1 MPVCS
6 IVRLT
11 PTEKRRRSEMKN
23 LKNTSSM
30 IGNMIYFVRLMF
42 SVSPVF
48 VIVEMI
54 WGLIMTVPGRLISV
68 LGMKY
73 IIDVVESGENL
84 GRIWIAVAVI
94 AAVLSV
100 SHLISWLYREF
111 YWNIAK
117 ERLSAGLSKKLY
129 EKARE
134 LDLQEY
140 DNPEFYNNFIL
151 TIETSSD
158 NIQNLLNL
166 VRNYF
171 SELVL
176 FFTIGA
182 VIFTI
187 DPVCLLIIVVTV
199 LVFLPLSRKVGN
211 LQMGRR
217 KDNAELHRRSD
228 YFQRIFYLQD
238 YTKEVRMNNISPL
251 LIDRYNEAAD
261 AVIENQNKYWKKI
274 SFFSWLQETGI
285 EVLGFMFA
293 LPAYLGYCVLVKR
306 SISAGDFVASFNGAY
321 QIAASVNFLT
331 VWALS
336 VFSERGK
343 MIEKYREFLAC
354 EPKIK
359 GGETN
364 APCKEPETIE
374 IRNLGFTYPGS
385 DHPVLK
391 NINLT
396 IKPYEKIAL
405 VGYNGAGKTTLT
417 NLLLRLYEA
426 TEGEI
431 LIGGKN
437 IKDVT
442 LESHRDRFSAVFQDF
457 QTYACTIGENVALDV
472 NPDKERV
479 ETALKHSGFSKPLKN
494 GTDTELLR
502 EFDDNGTMLSGG
514 ESQKMAVARAFYK
527 NCPYAILDEPSANLD
542 PIAEYELNKAM
553 LEAAEH
559 KTVIF
564 ISHRLSTTVGA
575 DRIYVMADGE
585 ITESGTHAELMEA
598 GGTYAHMFN
607 LQAEKY
613 RTETN

>member
-1 MPVCS
+1 M
-6 IVRLT
+6 
-11 PTEKRRRSEMKN
+11 PTEKRRWAEMKK
-23 LKNTSSM
+23 LKNASSV
-30 IGNMIYFVRLMF
+30 IGNIFYFVRLMF
-42 SVSPVF
+42 SISPVF
-48 VIVEMI
+48 VILEMI
-54 WGLIMTVPGRLISV
+54 WGLITRAPGRLIGV

-84 GRIWIAVAVI
+84 ERIWIGVGAI
-94 AAVLSV
+94 AAVLVV
-100 SHLISWLYREF
+100 SHLLSWLYTEF

-117 ERLSAGLSKKLY
+117 EKLSAGLSKKLY

-134 LDLQEY
+134 IDLQEY
-140 DNPEFYNNFIL
+140 DNPDFYNDFIL
-151 TIETSSD
+151 NIESSTES
-158 NIQNLLNL
+158 IQYLLGN
-166 VRNYF
+166 VKAYF
-171 SELVL
+171 TELVL

-199 LVFLPLSRKVGN
+199 VIFLPLSRIISN
-211 LQMGRR
+211 LRVGRR
-217 KDNAELHRRSD
+217 KDNAELHHRSD

-261 AVIENQNKYWKKI
+261 AVIENQNKYWKKL
-274 SFFSWLQETGI
+274 SFFSWLQETGMD
-285 EVLGFMFA
+285 VLGLMFV
-293 LPAYLGYCVLVKR
+293 LPAYLGYCVLVKH
-306 SISAGDFVASFNGAY
+306 SMGAGDFVATFNGAY
-321 QIAASVNFLT
+321 QIAASINILT
-331 VWALS
+331 IWAVT

-343 MIEKYREFLAC
+343 IIEKYREFLAC

-359 GGETN
+359 GGTET
-364 APCKEPETIE
+364 ASCDKPETIE
-374 IRNLGFTYPGS
+374 IRNLSFTYPGS

-417 NLLLRLYEA
+417 NLLLRLYEP
-426 TEGEI
+426 TEGGI
-431 LIGGKN
+431 YIGGKN

-442 LESHRDRFSAVFQDF
+442 LESHKDRFSAVFQDF

-472 NPDKERV
+472 NPDEGRV
-479 ETALKHSGFSKPLKN
+479 IQALKHSGFSKPLKN
-494 GTDTELLR
+494 GVDTEILR

-527 NCPYAILDEPSANLD
+527 DCPYAILDEPSANLD
-542 PIAEYELNKAM
+542 PIAEYELNKTM

-575 DRIYVMADGE
+575 DKIYVMADGE
-585 ITESGTHAELMEA
+585 IIESGTHAELMEKN
-598 GGTYAHMFN
+598 GTYAYMFN

-613 RTETN
+613 LAADDK

>member
-1 MPVCS
+1 M
-6 IVRLT
+6 
-11 PTEKRRRSEMKN
+11 PTEKRRWAEMNK
-23 LKNTSSM
+23 LKNASSV
-30 IGNMIYFVRLMF
+30 IGNIFYFVRLMF
-42 SVSPVF
+42 SISPVF
-48 VIVEMI
+48 VILEMI
-54 WGLIMTVPGRLISV
+54 WGLITRAPGRLIGV

-84 GRIWIAVAVI
+84 ERIWIGVGAI
-94 AAVLSV
+94 AAVLVV
-100 SHLISWLYREF
+100 SHLLTWLYTEF

-117 ERLSAGLSKKLY
+117 EKLSAGLSKKLY

-134 LDLQEY
+134 IDLQEY
-140 DNPEFYNNFIL
+140 DNPDFYNDFIL
-151 TIETSSD
+151 NIESSTES
-158 NIQNLLNL
+158 IQYLLGN
-166 VRNYF
+166 VKAYF
-171 SELVL
+171 TELVL

-199 LVFLPLSRKVGN
+199 VIFLPLSRIISN
-211 LQMGRR
+211 LRVGRR
-217 KDNAELHRRSD
+217 KDNAELHHRSD

-261 AVIENQNKYWKKI
+261 AVIENQNKYWKKL
-274 SFFSWLQETGI
+274 SFFSWLQETGMD
-285 EVLGFMFA
+285 VLGLMFV
-293 LPAYLGYCVLVKR
+293 LPAYLGYCVLVKH
-306 SISAGDFVASFNGAY
+306 SMGAGDFVATFNGAY
-321 QIAASVNFLT
+321 QIAASINILT
-331 VWALS
+331 IWAVT

-343 MIEKYREFLAC
+343 IIEKYREFLAC

-359 GGETN
+359 GGTET
-364 APCKEPETIE
+364 ASCDKPETIE
-374 IRNLGFTYPGS
+374 IRNLSFTYPGS

-417 NLLLRLYEA
+417 NLLLRLYEP
-426 TEGEI
+426 TEGGI
-431 LIGGKN
+431 YIGGKN
-437 IKDVT
+437 IRDVT
-442 LESHRDRFSAVFQDF
+442 LESHKDRFSAVFQDF

-472 NPDKERV
+472 NPDEGRV
-479 ETALKHSGFSKPLKN
+479 IQALKHSGFSKPLKN
-494 GTDTELLR
+494 GVDTEILR

-527 NCPYAILDEPSANLD
+527 DCPYAILDEPSANLD
-542 PIAEYELNKAM
+542 PIAEYELNKTM

-575 DRIYVMADGE
+575 DKIYVMADGE
-585 ITESGTHAELMEA
+585 IIESGSHAELMEKN
-598 GGTYAHMFN
+598 GTYAYMFN

-613 RTETN
+613 LAADDK

>member
-1 MPVCS
+1 M
-6 IVRLT
+6 
-11 PTEKRRRSEMKN
+11 PTEKRRWAEMNK
-23 LKNTSSM
+23 LKNASSV
-30 IGNMIYFVRLMF
+30 IGNIFYFVRLMF
-42 SVSPVF
+42 SVSPLF
-48 VIVEMI
+48 VILEMI
-54 WGLIMTVPGRLISV
+54 WGLITRAPGRLIGV

-84 GRIWIAVAVI
+84 ERIWIGVGAI
-94 AAVLSV
+94 AAILVV
-100 SHLISWLYREF
+100 SHLLSWLYTEF

-117 ERLSAGLSKKLY
+117 EKLSAGLSKKLY

-134 LDLQEY
+134 IDLQEY
-140 DNPEFYNNFIL
+140 DNPDFYNDFIL
-151 TIETSSD
+151 NIESSTES
-158 NIQNLLNL
+158 IQYLLGN
-166 VRNYF
+166 VKAYF
-171 SELVL
+171 TELVL

-199 LVFLPLSRKVGN
+199 VVFLPLSRIISN
-211 LQMGRR
+211 LRVGRR
-217 KDNAELHRRSD
+217 KDNAELHHRSD

-238 YTKEVRMNNISPL
+238 YTKEVRMNNISSL

-261 AVIENQNKYWKKI
+261 AVIENQNKYWKKL
-274 SFFSWLQETGI
+274 SFFSWLQETGMD
-285 EVLGFMFA
+285 VLGLMFV
-293 LPAYLGYCVLVKR
+293 LPAYLGYCVLVKH
-306 SISAGDFVASFNGAY
+306 SIGAGDFVATFNGAY
-321 QIAASVNFLT
+321 QIAASINILT
-331 VWALS
+331 IWAVT

-343 MIEKYREFLAC
+343 IIEKYREFLAC

-359 GGETN
+359 GGTETASCN
-364 APCKEPETIE
+364 KPETIE
-374 IRNLGFTYPGS
+374 IRNLSFTYPGS

-396 IKPYEKIAL
+396 IEPYEKIAL

-417 NLLLRLYEA
+417 NLLLRLYEP
-426 TEGEI
+426 TEGGI
-431 LIGGKN
+431 YIGGKN

-442 LESHRDRFSAVFQDF
+442 LESHKDRFSAVFQDF

-472 NPDKERV
+472 NPDEGRV
-479 ETALKHSGFSKPLKN
+479 IQALKHSGFSKPLKN
-494 GTDTELLR
+494 GVDTEILR

-527 NCPYAILDEPSANLD
+527 DCPYAILDEPSANLD
-542 PIAEYELNKAM
+542 PIAEYELNKTM

-575 DRIYVMADGE
+575 DKIYVMANGE
-585 ITESGTHAELMEA
+585 ILESGTHAELMEKN
-598 GGTYAHMFN
+598 GTYAYMFN

-613 RTETN
+613 LAADDK

>member
-1 MPVCS
+1 
-6 IVRLT
+6 
-11 PTEKRRRSEMKN
+11 MKK
-23 LKNTSSM
+23 LKNTTSM
-30 IGNMIYFVRLMF
+30 IGHMIYFVRLMF
-42 SVSPVF
+42 SISPVF
-48 VIVEMI
+48 VILELI
-54 WGLIMTVPGRLISV
+54 YGLLLRVPGRLISV

-84 GRIWIAVAVI
+84 ERIWIGVGVI
-94 AAVLSV
+94 AAILVI
-100 SHLISWLYREF
+100 SHLLSWLYMEF

-117 ERLSAGLSKKLY
+117 EKLSAGLCKKLY

-134 LDLQEY
+134 IDLEEY
-140 DNPEFYNNFIL
+140 DNPDFYNNFIL
-151 TIETSSD
+151 TIETSAD
-158 NIQNLLNL
+158 NIQNLLGF

-171 SELVL
+171 TEFVT

-187 DPVCLLIIVVTV
+187 DPICLLIIVVTV
-199 LVFLPLSRKVGN
+199 IVFLPFSGIVGN
-211 LQMGRR
+211 LHMGRR
-217 KDNAELHRRSD
+217 KDNAELHHRSD

-238 YTKEVRMNNISPL
+238 YAKEVRMNNINPL
-251 LIDRYNEAAD
+251 LINRYNEAAD

-274 SFFSWLQETGI
+274 SFFSGLQETGI
-285 EVLGFMFA
+285 DVLGLMFV
-293 LPAYLGYCVLVKR
+293 LPAYLGYCVLVNHN
-306 SISAGDFVASFNGAY
+306 IGAGDFVASFNGAY
-321 QIAASVNFLT
+321 QIAISIEFLT
-331 VWALS
+331 VTALM

-354 EPKIK
+354 TPKIK
-359 GGETN
+359 GGEET
-364 APCKEPETIE
+364 ASCEKPETIE
-374 IRNLGFTYPGS
+374 IRNLSFTYPGS

-426 TEGEI
+426 SDGEI

-442 LESHRDRFSAVFQDF
+442 LESHKNRFAAVFQDF

-472 NPDKERV
+472 NPDKDRV
-479 ETALKHSGFSKPLKN
+479 TQALKHSGFSKPLKN
-494 GTDTELLR
+494 GVDTEILR
-502 EFDDNGTMLSGG
+502 EFDENGTMLSGG
-514 ESQKMAVARAFYK
+514 ESQKMAVSRAFYK
-527 NCPYAILDEPSANLD
+527 DCPYAILDEPSANLD
-542 PIAEYELNKAM
+542 PIAEYELNKTM

-575 DRIYVMADGE
+575 DKIYVMADGE
-585 ITESGTHAELMEA
+585 IIESGSHTELMEKN
-598 GGTYAHMFN
+598 GTYAYMFN

-613 RTETN
+613 RQDNKQNS

>member
-1 MPVCS
+1 M
-6 IVRLT
+6 
-11 PTEKRRRSEMKN
+11 PTEKRRWAEMNK
-23 LKNTSSM
+23 LKNASSV
-30 IGNMIYFVRLMF
+30 IGNIFYFVRLMF
-42 SVSPVF
+42 SISPVF
-48 VIVEMI
+48 VILEMI
-54 WGLIMTVPGRLISV
+54 WGLITRAPGRLIGV

-84 GRIWIAVAVI
+84 ERIWIGVGAI
-94 AAVLSV
+94 AAILVV
-100 SHLISWLYREF
+100 SHLLSWLYTEF

-117 ERLSAGLSKKLY
+117 EKLSAGLSKKLY

-134 LDLQEY
+134 IDLQEY
-140 DNPEFYNNFIL
+140 DNPDFYNDFIL
-151 TIETSSD
+151 NIESSTES
-158 NIQNLLNL
+158 IQYLLGN
-166 VRNYF
+166 VKAYF
-171 SELVL
+171 TELVL

-199 LVFLPLSRKVGN
+199 VIFLPLSRIISN
-211 LQMGRR
+211 LRVGRR
-217 KDNAELHRRSD
+217 KDNAELHHRSD

-261 AVIENQNKYWKKI
+261 AVIENQNKYWKKL
-274 SFFSWLQETGI
+274 SFFSWLQETGMD
-285 EVLGFMFA
+285 VLGLMFV
-293 LPAYLGYCVLVKR
+293 LPAYLGYCVLVKH
-306 SISAGDFVASFNGAY
+306 SMGAGDFVATFNGAY
-321 QIAASVNFLT
+321 QIAASINILT
-331 VWALS
+331 IWAVT

-343 MIEKYREFLAC
+343 IIEKYREFLAC

-359 GGETN
+359 GGTET
-364 APCKEPETIE
+364 ASCDKPETIE
-374 IRNLGFTYPGS
+374 IRNLSFTYPGS

-417 NLLLRLYEA
+417 NLLLRLYEP
-426 TEGEI
+426 TEGGI
-431 LIGGKN
+431 YIGGKN
-437 IKDVT
+437 IRDVT
-442 LESHRDRFSAVFQDF
+442 LESHKDRFSAVFQDF

-472 NPDKERV
+472 NPDEGRV
-479 ETALKHSGFSKPLKN
+479 IQALKHSGFSKPLKN
-494 GTDTELLR
+494 GVDTEILR

-527 NCPYAILDEPSANLD
+527 DCPYAILDEPSANLD

-575 DRIYVMADGE
+575 DKIYVMEDGE
-585 ITESGTHAELMEA
+585 IIESGTHAELMEKN
-598 GGTYAHMFN
+598 GTYAYMFN

-613 RTETN
+613 LAADDK

>member
-1 MPVCS
+1 MN
-6 IVRLT
+6 
-11 PTEKRRRSEMKN
+11 K
-23 LKNTSSM
+23 LKNASSV
-30 IGNMIYFVRLMF
+30 IGNIFYFVRLMF
-42 SVSPVF
+42 SVSPLF
-48 VIVEMI
+48 VILEMI
-54 WGLIMTVPGRLISV
+54 WGLITRAPGRLIGV

-84 GRIWIAVAVI
+84 ERIWIGVGAI
-94 AAVLSV
+94 AAILVV
-100 SHLISWLYREF
+100 SHLLSWLYTEF

-117 ERLSAGLSKKLY
+117 EKLSAGLSKKLY

-134 LDLQEY
+134 IDLQEY
-140 DNPEFYNNFIL
+140 DNPDFYNDFIL
-151 TIETSSD
+151 NIESSTES
-158 NIQNLLNL
+158 IQYLLGN
-166 VRNYF
+166 VKAYF
-171 SELVL
+171 TELVL

-199 LVFLPLSRKVGN
+199 VVFLPLSRIISN
-211 LQMGRR
+211 LRVGRR
-217 KDNAELHRRSD
+217 KDNAELHHRSD

-238 YTKEVRMNNISPL
+238 YTKEVRMNNISSL

-261 AVIENQNKYWKKI
+261 AVIENQNKYWKKL
-274 SFFSWLQETGI
+274 SFFSWLQETGMD
-285 EVLGFMFA
+285 VLGLMFV
-293 LPAYLGYCVLVKR
+293 LPAYLGYCVLVKH
-306 SISAGDFVASFNGAY
+306 SIGAGDFVATFNGAY
-321 QIAASVNFLT
+321 QIAASINILT
-331 VWALS
+331 IWAVT

-343 MIEKYREFLAC
+343 IIEKYREFLAC

-359 GGETN
+359 GGTETASCN
-364 APCKEPETIE
+364 KPETIE
-374 IRNLGFTYPGS
+374 IRNLSFTYPGS

-396 IKPYEKIAL
+396 IEPYEKIAL

-417 NLLLRLYEA
+417 NLLLRLYEP
-426 TEGEI
+426 TEGGI
-431 LIGGKN
+431 YIGGKN

-442 LESHRDRFSAVFQDF
+442 LESHKDRFSAVFQDF

-472 NPDKERV
+472 NPDEGRV
-479 ETALKHSGFSKPLKN
+479 IQALKHSGFSKPLKN
-494 GTDTELLR
+494 GVDTEILR

-527 NCPYAILDEPSANLD
+527 DCPYAILDEPSANLD
-542 PIAEYELNKAM
+542 PIAEYELNKTM

-575 DRIYVMADGE
+575 DKIYVMANGE
-585 ITESGTHAELMEA
+585 ILESGTHAELMEKN
-598 GGTYAHMFN
+598 GTYAYMFN

-613 RTETN
+613 LAADDK

>member
-1 MPVCS
+1 MN
-6 IVRLT
+6 
-11 PTEKRRRSEMKN
+11 K
-23 LKNTSSM
+23 LKNASSV
-30 IGNMIYFVRLMF
+30 IGNIFYFVRLMF
-42 SVSPVF
+42 SISPVF
-48 VIVEMI
+48 VILEMI
-54 WGLIMTVPGRLISV
+54 WGLITRAPGRLIGV

-84 GRIWIAVAVI
+84 ERIWIGVGAI
-94 AAVLSV
+94 AAVLVV
-100 SHLISWLYREF
+100 SHLLSWLYTEF

-117 ERLSAGLSKKLY
+117 EKLSAGLSKKLY

-134 LDLQEY
+134 IDLQEY
-140 DNPEFYNNFIL
+140 DNPDFYNDFIL
-151 TIETSSD
+151 NIESSTES
-158 NIQNLLNL
+158 IQYLLGN
-166 VRNYF
+166 VKAYF
-171 SELVL
+171 TELVL

-199 LVFLPLSRKVGN
+199 VVFLPLSRIISSLRV
-211 LQMGRR
+211 GRR
-217 KDNAELHRRSD
+217 KDNAELHHRSD

-261 AVIENQNKYWKKI
+261 AVIENQNKYWKKL
-274 SFFSWLQETGI
+274 SFFSWLQETGMD
-285 EVLGFMFA
+285 VLGLMFV
-293 LPAYLGYCVLVKR
+293 LPAYLGYCVLVKH
-306 SISAGDFVASFNGAY
+306 SMGAGDFVATFNGAY
-321 QIAASVNFLT
+321 QIAASINILT
-331 VWALS
+331 IWAVT

-343 MIEKYREFLAC
+343 IIEKYREFLAC

-359 GGETN
+359 GGTET
-364 APCKEPETIE
+364 ASCDKPETIE
-374 IRNLGFTYPGS
+374 IRNLSFTYPGS

-417 NLLLRLYEA
+417 NLLLRLYEP
-426 TEGEI
+426 TEGGI
-431 LIGGKN
+431 YIGGKN

-442 LESHRDRFSAVFQDF
+442 LESHKDRFSAVFQDF

-472 NPDKERV
+472 NPDEGRV
-479 ETALKHSGFSKPLKN
+479 IQALKHSGFSKPLKN
-494 GTDTELLR
+494 GVDTEILR

-527 NCPYAILDEPSANLD
+527 DCPYAILDEPSANLD
-542 PIAEYELNKAM
+542 PIAEYELNKTM

-575 DRIYVMADGE
+575 DKIYVMADGE
-585 ITESGTHAELMEA
+585 IIESGSHAELMEKN
-598 GGTYAHMFN
+598 GTYAYMFN

-613 RTETN
+613 LAADDK